1 MHKKKNSIT
10 MGPAAPAGTAPRFW
24 NVTQAD
30 DDAEIT
36 IYGEILTR
44 RPTNWFT
51 GEPEEG
57 MFTTPEGFM
66 EDLAKVQTAKNITVR
81 INSVGGD
88 LYTAIGISN
97 RIKELAGNT
106 VAIIDGIAASA
117 ATVIAMG
124 CDTIKAYSGSLFM
137 VHEAM
142 TTLVGTYNHRA
153 LMEVNKRLEAA
164 NQAAAETYNTKTKLG
179 IDKIRSIMAKESWM
193 TGKKAQEDGW
203 IDEVIDGND
212 PDMSLSA
219 DMETLLVN
227 GISMSVKSFS
237 NLPKSIPVSK
247 EAAEPQII
255 NSATPQP
262 ATPAPV
268 GAAANTKTPIKEVK
282 TMTLEE
288 LRQTEPE
295 LVAQIEATAQSEAA
309 TRAIQEERARLQA
322 INEIAATV
330 GDPEMVNEAMYGET
344 ACTAQELAFRA
355 MQKQAKL
362 GQQHLTNQTQDFQ
375 QSGAA
380 DVTAAPNGGNP
391 APEGKS
397 DDAEEM
403 SVEDAA
409 AMIAGTFDTKKKK
422 ED

>member
-1 MHKKKNSIT
+1 MHRNKESIS
-10 MGPAAPAGTAPRFW
+10 MGPSTAAATAPRFW
-24 NVTQAD
+24 NMTQTE

-66 EDLAKVQTAKNITVR
+66 EDLAKVQSAKNITVR

-97 RIKELAGNT
+97 RLKELAGNT
-106 VAIIDGIAASA
+106 IAIIDGIAASA

-142 TTLVGTYNHRA
+142 TMLVGSYNHKA
-153 LMEVNKRLEAA
+153 LVEVNKRLEAA
-164 NQAAAETYNTKTKLG
+164 NQAAAETYNSKTKLG
-179 IDKIRSIMAKESWM
+179 IEKIRSIMAKESWM

-203 IDEVIDGND
+203 IDEVIDGED
-212 PDMSLSA
+212 PDMSLSS
-219 DMETLLVN
+219 DKEMLTVN
-227 GISMSVKSFS
+227 GISMSVKCFS
-237 NLPKSIPVSK
+237 NLPESIAVSQDPADPK
-247 EAAEPQII
+247 II

-268 GAAANTKTPIKEVK
+268 GAAANKKTPHKEVQH
-282 TMTLEE
+282 MTLEE

-295 LVAQIEATAQSEAA
+295 LVAEIIATAQSEAK
-309 TRAIQEERARLQA
+309 TQAIQDERARIQA
-322 INEIAATV
+322 IQQIAATV
-330 GDPEMVNEAMYGET
+330 GDPEMVNEAMYGEN
-344 ACTAQELAFRA
+344 ACSAQELALKA
-355 MQKQAKL
+355 MQKQAAL
-362 GQQHLTNQTQDFQ
+362 GQQHITNQTQDFQ
-375 QSGAA
+375 KSGAA
-380 DVTAAPNGGNP
+380 SVTATPNGGNP
-391 APEGKS
+391 APSSKKDG
-397 DDAEEM
+397 DEEM
-403 SVEDAA
+403 TEEDAV
-409 AMIAGTFDTKKKK
+409 AMITGTYQNK
-422 ED
+422 